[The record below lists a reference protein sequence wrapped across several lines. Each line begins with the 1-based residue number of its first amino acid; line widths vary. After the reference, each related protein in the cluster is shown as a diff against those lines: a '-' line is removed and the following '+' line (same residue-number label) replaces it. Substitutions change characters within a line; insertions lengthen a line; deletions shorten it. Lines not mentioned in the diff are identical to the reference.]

1 MSDISENQR
10 IRNYYNVA
18 LKLVMK
24 CGPVACAGYEEAN
37 IDFET
42 KSAYYDFVTI
52 YDKQVENL
60 LIAGLQTAF
69 PETKVI
75 GEESS
80 ADDKSEPVLTD
91 APTWIIDPIDGTT
104 NFIRRFPSWCISVGL
119 ALKKEL
125 VVGIVYLPV
134 VNEMYS
140 AYKGHGAYLNEQRIS
155 VSRCKEVNNAVLS
168 IVQMPKIGDNN
179 DRRLCKLTSNC
190 SGYRGF
196 GSAAVTLC
204 YVVRGCID
212 CFTVEDLQPWDIAGG
227 ALIVLEAGGVVCH
240 FKGGEFSIIKPDCVV
255 AATKELAKEVIGLIN
270 EADELRERQREAE
283 KEKSE

>member
-24 CGPVACAGYEEAN
+24 CGPVACAGYEETN

-52 YDKQVENL
+52 YDKQVEDL

-75 GEESS
+75 GEEST
-80 ADDKSEPVLTD
+80 AEDKSEPVLTD
-91 APTWIIDPIDGTT
+91 APT
-104 NFIRRFPSWCISVGL
+104 
-119 ALKKEL
+119 
-125 VVGIVYLPV
+125 
-134 VNEMYS
+134 
-140 AYKGHGAYLNEQRIS
+140 
-155 VSRCKEVNNAVLS
+155 
-168 IVQMPKIGDNN
+168 
-179 DRRLCKLTSNC
+179 LCKLTSNC

-204 YVVRGCID
+204 YVARGCID

-227 ALIVLEAGGVVCH
+227 ALIVLEAGGVVYN
-240 FKGGEFSIIKPDCVV
+240 FKGGEFSIMKPNCVV
-255 AATKELAKEVIGLIN
+255 AATKELAKEVIGVIN

-283 KEKSE
+283 KEKAE